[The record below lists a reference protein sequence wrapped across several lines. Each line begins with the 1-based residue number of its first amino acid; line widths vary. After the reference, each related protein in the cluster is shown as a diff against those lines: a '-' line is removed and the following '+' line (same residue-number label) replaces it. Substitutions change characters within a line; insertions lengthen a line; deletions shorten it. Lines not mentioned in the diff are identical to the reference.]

1 MSPTTSTLRVAV
13 DCGDVVVHRWSGA
26 NGRRPVALLVHGTG
40 FCGSV
45 WHGVA
50 ERLVHEFDVYA
61 IDRRG
66 HGASATPVA
75 DYDFADFAD
84 DTARVCDALDLRD
97 AFAVGH
103 SAGATDLLLAAA
115 RRPEAFRRLFLI
127 EPTVTDPDH
136 PAQRPE
142 LTADHER
149 FLAALERRR
158 TSFPSTDDVIDRY
171 RDRGIFEGWR
181 PDLLDRYV
189 RDAFEPTV
197 GGVTLRCTPAIERQM
212 LLRIFAAMEGTY
224 RGDARGNPFATL
236 HDVECPITLA
246 TTERSAPVYGEM
258 ASEADRLLRDL
269 TLIHFADVG
278 HAVAQVAPERVADA
292 ALAAWHRDPVRTRSA
307 APAGRPG
314 RRRAR
319 GRSCP

>member
-1 MSPTTSTLRVAV
+1 MLRVGV
-13 DCGDVVVHRWSGA
+13 DCGDIVIHRWSGA
-26 NGRRPVALLVHGTG
+26 NDRRPVALLVHGTG

-50 ERLVHEFDVYA
+50 ERLVDEFVVYA

-66 HGASATPVA
+66 HGASAKPV
-75 DYDFADFAD
+75 DDFDFADFAD
-84 DTARVCDALDLRD
+84 DTARVCDALGLRG

-103 SAGATDLLLAAA
+103 SAGATDLLLAAG
-115 RRPEAFRRLFLI
+115 RRPEAFRHAFLI

-136 PAQRPE
+136 PVQRPE
-142 LTADHER
+142 LAADHELY
-149 FLAALERRR
+149 LAALERRR
-158 TSFPSTDDVIDRY
+158 TSFPGLDDVIERY

-181 PDLLDRYV
+181 PDLLDHYV
-189 RDAFEPTV
+189 RHAFEPAD

-212 LLRIFAAMEGTY
+212 LLRILAAMEGTY

-236 HDVECPITLA
+236 PDVECPVTLA
-246 TTERSAPVYGEM
+246 TTERSAPVYGQM
-258 ASEADRLLRDL
+258 ATEAARMLRDARL
-269 TLIHFADVG
+269 VHFADVG

-292 ALAAWHRDPVRTRSA
+292 ALAAWHGDRPARTGSA
-307 APAGRPG
+307 ARDGTPG
-314 RRRAR
+314 RRRAT